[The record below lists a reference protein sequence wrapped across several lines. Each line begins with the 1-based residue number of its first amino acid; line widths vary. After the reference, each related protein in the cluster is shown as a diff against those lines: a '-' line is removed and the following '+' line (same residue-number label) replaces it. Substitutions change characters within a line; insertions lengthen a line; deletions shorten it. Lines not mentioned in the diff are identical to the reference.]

1 MKKLIH
7 GILEFREKLRPAYRD
22 HFAAL
27 ALGQKPD
34 VLMIACSDSRVA
46 PNVFASTDPGD
57 LFVVRNVGNMVPPHD
72 AREFS
77 GVAAALEFSLA
88 NLPVSQIIV
97 CGHSNCGA
105 IRAIRDSLSRAS
117 PSSALSRW
125 LELGKPALENWKERD
140 SDPALDGLSQQN
152 VLEQIRALEGYPIIK
167 ERLTQGKLRLHAWWF
182 NIGEAEV
189 HAYDET
195 IGKFRPID
203 AEYARV
209 HFGESP
215 SVQG

>member
-22 HFAAL
+22 HFAEL

-34 VLMIACSDSRVA
+34 VLMFACSDSRVA

-57 LFVVRNVGNMVPPHD
+57 LFVVRNVGAMVPPHG
-72 AREFS
+72 APGFS
-77 GVAAALEFSLA
+77 AEAAALEFSLA
-88 NLPVSQIIV
+88 NLPISNIIV

-105 IRAIRDSLSRAS
+105 VRAIRDGLSRVRQS
-117 PSSALSRW
+117 GALANW

-140 SDPALDGLSQQN
+140 TDPTLDRLSQQN
-152 VLEQIRALEGYPIIK
+152 VLEQIRVLGGYPIIR
-167 ERLTQGKLRLHAWWF
+167 ERVSQGKLRLHAWWF
-182 NIGEAEV
+182 NIADAEV
-189 HAYDET
+189 HGFDEST
-195 IGKFRPID
+195 GEFRPID
-203 AEYARV
+203 AEFARV

-215 SVQG
+215 TVQG